1 MKESKYVRTKIVAG
15 YLLLIAACILSVGH
29 VYRTT
34 VRLYTPDPDLSVRI
48 QDKRRAVND
57 VLFHLYQAES
67 YGQLVIAGYASYERR
82 YRSELRS
89 VRSCLDSLRTFV
101 AEGDSVQTMR
111 LDSIAWLLRDKE
123 RRTMSLRNAIRAS
136 STAAVLDRRV
146 RELVAPRD
154 SATVATVAT
163 AVADSIAEPV
173 VVRIVSEDTVAV
185 PRRKRRFFRRLAD
198 LFSPPQEDSSV
209 VISRSEVVELPPASA
224 VVPVQDTIASVLLA
238 LQDSVMSGRQPVY
251 DEAWREGQRLKYS
264 NELVNAEIFS
274 LLRDFDEEYTALL
287 VARIA
292 RIDAIRQ
299 RSSKSLGYTAA
310 GAVVLM
316 LLFVAILWRDVS
328 RSNRY
333 RRELERANRA
343 NEALLAARE
352 QLMLAITHD
361 IKAPLGAVMGY
372 IDLLSRLVGDKR
384 QALYL
389 QNMRGSSEHLLALVE
404 SLLDFYRLDLKKV
417 ELRKVAFAPGQL
429 FESVVE
435 SFAAAAE
442 AKGLSLTLELSPEC
456 GAEVSGD
463 VLRIRQIAENLVSNA
478 LKFTD
483 EGSVE
488 VRVAVER
495 GELVF
500 SVRDTGRGIGREERE
515 RIFGEFVRLGSAQGV
530 EGFGLGLS
538 IVDRLLRLL
547 GGHLSLESASGE
559 GSKFIVW
566 IPVAE
571 AVAEPEEPTAAG
583 VRVLLVDDDPLQLE
597 MAAAMC
603 RRAGA
608 EPACCAYA
616 EYAAKLVREGSFDLV
631 LTDLQ
636 MPSLDGFGVLE
647 AVREI
652 APGLPVFA
660 VSARTVDVGTLT
672 ARGFAGCL
680 RKPFAFGEL
689 AAVLG
694 GTDPEPP
701 EPVQEPAE
709 GLRFEALTAFAG
721 DDAEAA
727 REILRTF
734 AGQSA
739 ADCAALERAV
749 AAADDAAA
757 RAAAHKM
764 LPVFELLGA
773 GEVAA
778 ALRRIE
784 AEGIPSGEQSA
795 AVLEKIREIV
805 AEAQKKVS
813 L

>member
-1 MKESKYVRTKIVAG
+1 MKESKFVRTKIVAG
-15 YLLLIAACILSVGH
+15 YLLLIAVCILSVGH

-34 VRLYTPDPDLSVRI
+34 VRVYAPDSDLSVRI
-48 QDKRRAVND
+48 QDKQRAVND

-154 SATVATVAT
+154 SDSVATI
-163 AVADSIAEPV
+163 VADSVAEPV
-173 VVRIVSEDTVAV
+173 AVRVISEDTVAV

-198 LFSPPQEDSSV
+198 LFSPPKEDSSV
-209 VISRSEVVELPPASA
+209 VISRSEVVELPPA

-264 NELVNAEIFS
+264 NELVNAKIFS

-292 RIDAIRQ
+292 RIDSIRQ

-429 FESVVE
+429 FESLVE

-483 EGSVE
+483 KGSVE

-538 IVDRLLRLL
+538 IVDRLLRLS
-547 GGHLSLESASGE
+547 GGHLSLESTPGE

-571 AVAEPEEPTAAG
+571 AVAEPEEPAAAG

-647 AVREI
+647 AVREV

-660 VSARTVDVGTLT
+660 VSARTVDIGTLT

-694 GTDPEPP
+694 GRDPEPP
-701 EPVQEPAE
+701 ETARESAG

-739 ADCAALERAV
+739 ADCAALERAI
-749 AAADDAAA
+749 AAADAAA
-757 RAAAHKM
+757 IRAAAHKM

-778 ALRRIE
+778 ALRRID
-784 AEGIPSGEQSA
+784 AEGVLPEEPA